1 MKKAKLLISLVLTAV
16 MALTMLGGCA
26 GNAAD
31 EKSTKSPDQDIN
43 ASEEPT
49 VNPTETPAEEP
60 TEAPSE
66 EPIVDPCSVV
76 SFSNPIFE
84 AVFREKYGFGDNTI
98 YMSDILEFE
107 VLDLSNQRLRGI
119 LDIAMFTNLTELN
132 LGYNSISDS
141 NNYYDDYEYHYD
153 GDVLIGYALLCISA
167 LYQLLLLP
175 KLPDFRTF

>member
-1 MKKAKLLISLVLTAV
+1 
-16 MALTMLGGCA
+16 MAMTMLGGCA

-49 VNPTETPAEEP
+49 VNPTEPPAEEP

-132 LGYNSISDS
+132 LGYNSISD
-141 NNYYDDYEYHYD
+141 
-153 GDVLIGYALLCISA
+153 ISA
-167 LYQLLLLP
+167 LANLT
-175 KLPDFRTF
+175 KLTHLDLCNNNICDISALSNLTDLIKLDLAATTSAT